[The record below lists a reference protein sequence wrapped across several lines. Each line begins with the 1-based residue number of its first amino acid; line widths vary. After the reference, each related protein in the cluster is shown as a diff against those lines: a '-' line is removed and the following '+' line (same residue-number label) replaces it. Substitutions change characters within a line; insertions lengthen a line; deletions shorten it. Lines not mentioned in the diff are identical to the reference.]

1 MDGVDELYEE
11 IHRMGKP
18 SNEQRPIALRLGMVH
33 ANAPA
38 EIEVAGTD
46 QELDRFWRPDGF
58 QFRDLRAGDRLLL
71 LTDDDQTFFVL
82 GKVVAP

>member
-1 MDGVDELYEE
+1 MDGVDALYEE
-11 IHRMGKP
+11 ITSMKEPDGNRHP
-18 SNEQRPIALRLGMVH
+18 ATLRLGMVH

-58 QFRDLRAGDRLLL
+58 QFRELRAGDRLLL
-71 LTDDDQTFFVL
+71 LTDDDQIFFVL

>member
-11 IHRMGKP
+11 LHRMRNP
-18 SNEQRPIALRLGMVH
+18 SGRKRPVVLRLGSVH
-33 ANAPA
+33 TDAPV
-38 EIEVAGTD
+38 EVEVAGTN
-46 QELDRFWRPDGF
+46 QELDRFWRPEGF
-58 QFRDLRAGDRLLL
+58 WFRDLRAGDRLLL